1 MHADKKKF
9 DQGLTHKE
17 ILYYLCRRLQAL
29 NLLTLTTMRKDNP
42 TNDPNEKPNWL
53 LLVAKIVVYA
63 IGLIAAAYGVQTAAA
78 LLR

>member
-1 MHADKKKF
+1 
-9 DQGLTHKE
+9 
-17 ILYYLCRRLQAL
+17 
-29 NLLTLTTMRKDNP
+29 MRKDNP

>member
-1 MHADKKKF
+1 
-9 DQGLTHKE
+9 
-17 ILYYLCRRLQAL
+17 
-29 NLLTLTTMRKDNP
+29 MRKENP

>member
-1 MHADKKKF
+1 
-9 DQGLTHKE
+9 
-17 ILYYLCRRLQAL
+17 
-29 NLLTLTTMRKDNP
+29 MRKDNP
-42 TNDPNEKPNWL
+42 TNNPNEKPNWL

>member
-1 MHADKKKF
+1 
-9 DQGLTHKE
+9 
-17 ILYYLCRRLQAL
+17 
-29 NLLTLTTMRKDNP
+29 MRKDNP

-53 LLVAKIVVYA
+53 ILVAKIVVYA

>member
-1 MHADKKKF
+1 
-9 DQGLTHKE
+9 
-17 ILYYLCRRLQAL
+17 
-29 NLLTLTTMRKDNP
+29 MRKDNP
-42 TNDPNEKPNWL
+42 TNEPNEKPNWL